1 MMILPP
7 GPGPGPGPLPCCH
20 LAVVVLPGRRESG
33 PCPHSGPS
41 ASRHI
46 QEDTWSEKVNLKVIT
61 EERIYLTIPVCNW
74 SHWRSKLH

>member
-46 QEDTWSEKVNLKVIT
+46 QEDTWSETVN
-61 EERIYLTIPVCNW
+61 
-74 SHWRSKLH
+74 